1 MRRSYHIKNSISNF
15 SIDNLDENKLKINN
29 NNLNN
34 NKQNINN
41 IKKNDECNEQK
52 IKIIEELNMKIEKA
66 KISSTIS
73 PNNHLQS
80 SVNMKSFEQTKENKT
95 MEIKNH
101 DVKNNI
107 TVSKE
112 EEKIS

>member
-29 NNLNN
+29 NNNLNN
-34 NKQNINN
+34 NKQNLNN
-41 IKKNDECNEQK
+41 INKNDECNEQK
-52 IKIIEELNMKIEKA
+52 IKIIEELNLKIEKA

-80 SVNMKSFEQTKENKT
+80 SVNMKSFEKGKENKT
-95 MEIKNH
+95 MEINNH

-112 EEKIS
+112 EE